1 MVAEL
6 KWFTVINAIK
16 WEFDAR
22 RPILKSQHYGVT
34 TKSGCIMIIDHTLFL
49 PSGDLNK
56 SLQDEEEKDTELMK
70 YKQENEILKQ
80 QLMLAG
86 RKL

>member
-1 MVAEL
+1 
-6 KWFTVINAIK
+6 
-16 WEFDAR
+16 
-22 RPILKSQHYGVT
+22 
-34 TKSGCIMIIDHTLFL
+34 MIIDQTLFL